1 MTEYRKFELSTK
13 GLLRM
18 LGRHLVTDPVI
29 PVFEMVKNSWD
40 ACARNVTVDIFSDR
54 ITVSDDGAGFPGEK
68 MKRWFSVGDMGESDY
83 ESHCPWRGGTRIRTG
98 QFDIGHIVP
107 FVLGNKLT
115 VLTCDS
121 DHRCTKVSVDF
132 RTLETSEAPIEAENL
147 EDPAREAGTVMV
159 ISELNPAVLIDD
171 NFITRVRRT
180 LQTFRNRG
188 EYFSIKV
195 TDHTRD
201 GPPES
206 STYNSKFDGPKDTGL
221 AEKINFSLKVQ
232 GSDLKFMVAGR
243 DMSGDERL
251 IELMNKE
258 IENTKK
264 TNNQSISVDG
274 IPSLLAGVK
283 ITGKVYSRD
292 LPEWEYGVFIY
303 RDGVRVMP
311 YGSVYGSD
319 WLGLDTERAE
329 RGGSAYPRNKNIFCM
344 IDISRGQNR
353 KLTDT
358 MDREGLFKN
367 EAFYLLY
374 SLTRSVLVRANELQR
389 GNLPSGDH
397 RRTRAPRYTPEQE
410 LLMLR
415 WLINRMR
422 MPKSMKTKVIS
433 AIDRA
438 RQEVRDG
445 GHIIN
450 AYSTLIDFF
459 NESILRIR
467 QAARGDPSIS
477 NASENDVINLIA
489 KSHAYKN
496 AISDRLKPGANR
508 DFDCLLKDI
517 LRASHDLGNISR
529 HVSNFDFSGEQPEF
543 SFLDRPDG
551 FMTAVLVMAS
561 VVQLLTEGELVDS
574 SIAGFRCGDVSSRGS
589 TT

>member
-54 ITVSDDGAGFPGEK
+54 IAVSDDGAGFPGEK
-68 MKRWFSVGDMGESDY
+68 MKRWFSVGDMGGSDY
-83 ESHCPWRGGTRIRTG
+83 ESHCPWRGETRIRTG

-115 VLTCDS
+115 LLTCDS

-147 EDPAREAGTVMV
+147 EDPAREAGTAMV
-159 ISELNPAVLIDD
+159 VSELNPAVLIDD

-195 TDHTRD
+195 KDHTRD

-206 STYNSKFDGPKDTGL
+206 STYDSKFDGPKGKGL
-221 AEKINFSLKVQ
+221 AEKTNFSLKIQ
-232 GSDLKFMVAGR
+232 GNDLKFMVAGK
-243 DMSGDERL
+243 DMSGDGRL
-251 IELMNKE
+251 TELMRKE
-258 IENTKK
+258 IENTRK
-264 TNNQSISVDG
+264 TKNQSISFDG
-274 IPSLLAGVK
+274 IPSLLADVK
-283 ITGKVYSRD
+283 ITGRTYSRD

-303 RDGVRVMP
+303 RNGVRVMP

-319 WLGLDTERAE
+319 WLGLDKERAE
-329 RGGSAYPRNKNIFCM
+329 RGGSPFPRNKNIFCT
-344 IDISRGQNR
+344 IDISRKQNPE
-353 KLTDT
+353 LTDT
-358 MDREGLFKN
+358 MDREGLFENK
-367 EAFYLLY
+367 AFYLLY
-374 SLTRSVLVRANELQR
+374 SMTRSLLVRVNELPGESHPPRNPR
-389 GNLPSGDH
+389 GTP
-397 RRTRAPRYTPEQE
+397 RPRYTAEEE
-410 LLMLR
+410 LSMLR
-415 WLINRMR
+415 WLISRMR
-422 MPKSMKTKVIS
+422 MSKSMKTKVIS

-438 RQEVRDG
+438 IQEVRDG

-459 NESILRIR
+459 NESILKIR

-489 KSHAYKN
+489 RGHAYKN
-496 AISDRLKPGANR
+496 TISDRLNPGANR

-529 HVSNFDFSGEQPEF
+529 HVSNNDFSGEQPEF

-574 SIAGFRCGDVSSRGS
+574 SIAGFRCGDVPSR
-589 TT
+589 